1 YLGLGAPGA
10 RLVTI
15 EGAPEIAAIAE
26 ENIRLC
32 GAGNVNVMT
41 GNFDDLLPGVISSL
55 ERIDFAF
62 IDGNHQ
68 EQPTIRYF
76 EQLLPAIHNDA
87 VIIFDDIYWSPGIES
102 AWKTIKEHP
111 AVRCSIDRFFIVII
125 FFRKEFMEKQH
136 FTVRF

>member
-1 YLGLGAPGA
+1 DRNVKDIARYAVKPRKYGQLLYRMVRSWQPKTILELGTSLGITTAYLGLGAPGA

-32 GAGNVNVMT
+32 GAGNASVMT
-41 GNFDDLLPGVISSL
+41 GNFDDLLPGLISSM

-68 EQPTIRYF
+68 EQPTIR
-76 EQLLPAIHNDA
+76 
-87 VIIFDDIYWSPGIES
+87 
-102 AWKTIKEHP
+102 
-111 AVRCSIDRFFIVII
+111 
-125 FFRKEFMEKQH
+125 
-136 FTVRF
+136 